1 MLHWLLGNQTG
12 EMRCKRSWDWLKK
25 GYLRKETKSTIIA
38 AQDQA
43 VSINSMRKMVFG
55 KNVSPLCRLCGIRD
69 ETYCDSM
76 PKTSSEGVPE
86 CNAWQCG
93 KCYP

>member
-1 MLHWLLGNQTG
+1 MDWLLGNATG
-12 EMRCKRSWDWLKK
+12 EMRGKKSWDLLKK
-25 GYLRKETKSTIIA
+25 GYLKKETKSTIIA

-43 VSINSMRKMVFG
+43 VSINSMRKVVFG
-55 KNVSPLCRLCGIRD
+55 ENVSSLCGLFGMHD
-69 ETYCDSM
+69 ETYCDSV
-76 PKTSSEGVPE
+76 PKTISDSVPE